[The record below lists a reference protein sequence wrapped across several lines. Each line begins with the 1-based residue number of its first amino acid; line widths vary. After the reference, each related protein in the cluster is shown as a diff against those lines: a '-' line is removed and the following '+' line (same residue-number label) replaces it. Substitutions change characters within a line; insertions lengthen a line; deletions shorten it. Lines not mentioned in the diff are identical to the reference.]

1 MMRNE
6 RGWNDIGVSSNGII
20 NVGLLEFELVMQIND
35 VFMLF
40 IVNS

>member
-6 RGWNDIGVSSNGII
+6 RGWNDIGVYSNDII

-35 VFMLF
+35 FFMLF
-40 IVNS
+40 IVSS